1 MNYNSRKIKNN
12 PTSLIGDSN
21 NYNCCYQMVPQV
33 IWWLNSTE
41 NFSLLIFKDLD
52 KAWYTT
58 SFYITANS
66 FNANNIKNII
76 LFKVSFLLSFWVY
89 EYSYYIHYQSKDCQ
103 YKEAQRKVFVFLILR
118 LETTVILSSW
128 SMFILGANNLV
139 YRSKYNNCFIRRANS
154 RGNLKPYDSLTLT
167 WNRRNLNTLNQEF
180 NAYANNQ
187 LCQVP
192 YFPNHT
198 HQ

>member
-1 MNYNSRKIKNN
+1 MPTTLKNR
-12 PTSLIGDSN
+12 
-21 NYNCCYQMVPQV
+21 
-33 IWWLNSTE
+33 
-41 NFSLLIFKDLD
+41 
-52 KAWYTT
+52 
-58 SFYITANS
+58 
-66 FNANNIKNII
+66 I

-180 NAYANNQ
+180 NAYAKCHTSLTTLTNKLLICKLQ
-187 LCQVP
+187 LLKYLNSC
-192 YFPNHT
+192 
-198 HQ
+198 